1 MKILVPLSHGSSLIN
16 TPKEYYS
23 IVTDMKK
30 ANELITKDI
39 KQLIFQIAIPSSI
52 GMFFNTMYNVVDT
65 FYIGQ
70 ISTEAISA
78 LTYSFVIFF
87 MLLSISF
94 GLSSAITAYVGGA
107 LGKHK
112 RNMAQIYASNGISLF
127 MFISFILSLT
137 SFILLEY
144 IFVLMGAAGKV
155 LEYALEYTYIILL
168 GIVPMLIGLGANAV
182 LISLGDTKSY
192 RNILIIGFILNVIL
206 DPLFIYGFYFIPA
219 FGLSGVAIATV
230 LIQYITLMYMLYK
243 LYKTNLFN
251 ISTFFKSTPNNK
263 AFKHLIKQ
271 AIPTSLNMFLM
282 SFGSMITMYFVS
294 TYGFKAVAA
303 FGIGYRVEQIILLPM
318 LGLNTAVISIVSNNF
333 GAKNFNRI
341 DEVIHKALKYG
352 YIMSTIGVIL
362 IALFGKNMIMV
373 FDTDTQVVD
382 IAYTY
387 IIFESFIFFS
397 FITLFISTS
406 TLQGIKNPFMI
417 PYIGFYRQI
426 FMPLIFFSLV
436 VNIFNLPIIY
446 LWVSMFIIISSAAIY
461 MKIYTKKQLELARK
475 KL

>member
-1 MKILVPLSHGSSLIN
+1 MS
-16 TPKEYYS
+16 
-23 IVTDMKK
+23 MKK
-30 ANELITKDI
+30 TNELITKDI

-78 LTYSFVIFF
+78 LTYSFMIFF

-107 LGKHK
+107 LGRHK
-112 RNMAQIYASNGISLF
+112 KNMARIYASNGISLF
-127 MFISFILSLT
+127 MLISFILTLT
-137 SFILLEY
+137 SFVLLEY
-144 IFVLMGAAGKV
+144 IFVLMGATGKV

-168 GIVPMLIGLGANAV
+168 GIVPMLIGLGANSV
-182 LISLGDTKSY
+182 LIALGDTKSY
-192 RNILIIGFILNVIL
+192 RNILIVGFILNIIL
-206 DPLFIYGFYFIPA
+206 DPLLIYGFYFIPA
-219 FGLSGVAIATV
+219 LGLSGVALATV

-243 LYKTNLFN
+243 LYKTKLFD
-251 ISTFFKSTPNNK
+251 ISVFFRSTPNIR
-263 AFKHLIKQ
+263 AFKHLVRQ
-271 AIPTSLNMFLM
+271 AIPTSINMFLG
-282 SFGSMITMYFVS
+282 SLGSMITMYFVS

-333 GAKNFNRI
+333 GAKNFDRI

-352 YIMSTIGVIL
+352 YIMSAIGVVL
-362 IALFGKNMIMV
+362 IALFGKTMIMV
-373 FDTDTQVVD
+373 FDTDVEVVD
-382 IAYTY
+382 TAYTY

-397 FITLFISTS
+397 FITLFISSS

-417 PYIGFYRQI
+417 PYISFYRQI

-436 VNIFNLPIIY
+436 VNVFDLPIIY
-446 LWVSMFIIISSAAIY
+446 LWMSMFIIITSAAIY
-461 MKIYTKKQLELARK
+461 IKIYTAKQLELARANAYIK
-475 KL
+475 K

>member
-1 MKILVPLSHGSSLIN
+1 
-16 TPKEYYS
+16 
-23 IVTDMKK
+23 MKK

-78 LTYSFVIFF
+78 LTYSFIIFF
-87 MLLSISF
+87 MFLSVSF

-107 LGKHK
+107 LGNHK
-112 RNMAQIYASNGISLF
+112 RNMARIYVSNGIGLF
-127 MFISFILSLT
+127 VFISLILSIV
-137 SFILLEY
+137 SFLLLEH
-144 IFVLMGAAGKV
+144 IFVLMGASGQV
-155 LEYALEYTYIILL
+155 LAYALEYTYIILL
-168 GIVPMLIGLGANAV
+168 GIFPMLVGLGANSV

-219 FGLSGVAIATV
+219 LGLSGVALATV
-230 LIQYITLMYMLYK
+230 LIQYITLVYMLYK
-243 LYKTNLFN
+243 LYKTNLFD
-251 ISTFFKSTPNNK
+251 IFTFFKSSPNIK
-263 AFKHLIKQ
+263 AMKHLITQ
-271 AIPTSLNMFLM
+271 AIPASLNMLLM
-282 SFGSMITMYFVS
+282 SFGSMIAMYFVS

-318 LGLNTAVISIVSNNF
+318 LGLNTAVMSIVSNNF

-341 DEVIHKALKYG
+341 DEVIEKSLKYG
-352 YIMSTIGVIL
+352 YSMSAIGVVL
-362 IALFGKNMIMV
+362 IALFGKTMIRV
-373 FDTDTQVVD
+373 FDTDAEVVD

-387 IIFESFIFFS
+387 IIFESFIFFA
-397 FITLFISTS
+397 FITLFISVS
-406 TLQGIKNPFMI
+406 TLQGIKNPFI
-417 PYIGFYRQI
+417 VPYVSFYRQI

-436 VNIFNLPIIY
+436 VHVFELPIVY
-446 LWVSMFIIISSAAIY
+446 LWVSMFVIITSAAIY
-461 MKIYTKKQLELARK
+461 IKIYTKKQLELARAK
-475 KL
+475 T

>member
-1 MKILVPLSHGSSLIN
+1 
-16 TPKEYYS
+16 
-23 IVTDMKK
+23 MKK
-30 ANELITKDI
+30 TNELLTKDI
-39 KQLIFQIAIPSSI
+39 KKLIVQIAIPSSI

-78 LTYSFVIFF
+78 LTYSFMIFF

-94 GLSSAITAYVGGA
+94 GLSSAMTAYVGGA

-112 RNMAQIYASNGISLF
+112 KNMARIYASNGISLF
-127 MFISFILSLT
+127 IIIAFILSVI
-137 SFILLEY
+137 SFLFLEY
-144 IFVLMGAAGKV
+144 IFVLIGATGKV

-168 GIVPMLIGLGANAV
+168 GILPMLLGLGANAV
-182 LISLGDTKSY
+182 LVALGDTKSY

-219 FGLSGVAIATV
+219 LGLSGVAIATV
-230 LIQYITLMYMLYK
+230 LIQSITLIYMLYK
-243 LYKTNLFN
+243 LYLTNLVD
-251 ISTFFKSTPNNK
+251 TAKFFKSTPNIK

-271 AIPTSLNMFLM
+271 AIPASANMLLG

-318 LGLNTAVISIVSNNF
+318 LGLNTAVMSIVSNNF

-341 DEVIHKALKYG
+341 DEIIQKALKYG
-352 YIMSTIGVIL
+352 YIMSAIGVVL
-362 IALFGKNMIMV
+362 IALFGKYMIMV
-373 FDTDTQVVD
+373 FDTDTEVVD
-382 IAYTY
+382 IAYIY

-397 FITLFISTS
+397 FITMFISGS
-406 TLQGIKNPFMI
+406 TLQGIKKPFII
-417 PYIGFYRQI
+417 PYIGLYRQI
-426 FMPLIFFSLV
+426 VMPLIFFFLV
-436 VNIFNLPIIY
+436 VNVFHLSIIY
-446 LWVSMFIIISSAAIY
+446 LWISMLITMSSAAIF
-461 MKIYTKKQLELARK
+461 MKIYTKKQLEIARTK
-475 KL
+475 R

>member
-1 MKILVPLSHGSSLIN
+1 MEQ
-16 TPKEYYS
+16 T
-23 IVTDMKK
+23 
-30 ANELITKDI
+30 NELITKDI
-39 KQLIFQIAIPSSI
+39 KKLIFQIAIPSSI

-78 LTYSFVIFF
+78 LTYSFMIFF

-112 RNMAQIYASNGISLF
+112 RDMARIYASNGISLF
-127 MFISFILSLT
+127 MLISFILT
-137 SFILLEY
+137 IVSFILLEN
-144 IFVLMGAAGKV
+144 IFVLIGASGKV
-155 LEYALEYTYIILL
+155 LAYALEYTYIILL

-182 LISLGDTKSY
+182 LIALGDTKSY
-192 RNILIIGFILNVIL
+192 RNILIIGFFLNVIL

-219 FGLSGVAIATV
+219 LGLSGVALATV

-243 LYKTNLFN
+243 LYNTKLFD
-251 ISTFFKSTPNNK
+251 IFTFFKSIPNAK
-263 AFKHLIKQ
+263 AFKHLIRQ
-271 AIPTSLNMFLM
+271 AIPTSANMFLM
-282 SFGSMITMYFVS
+282 SFGSLITMYFVS

-333 GAKNFNRI
+333 GAKNFDRI
-341 DEVIHKALKYG
+341 DEVIYKALKYG
-352 YIMSTIGVIL
+352 YIMSAIGVVL
-362 IALFGKNMIMV
+362 IVLFGKYMIMV

-382 IAYTY
+382 IAYVY

-397 FITLFISTS
+397 FITLFISVS
-406 TLQGIKNPFMI
+406 TLQGMKNPFII
-417 PYIGFYRQI
+417 PYISFYRQI
-426 FMPLIFFSLV
+426 FMPLVFFYLV
-436 VNIFNLPIIY
+436 VNVFELTIIY
-446 LWVSMFIIISSAAIY
+446 LWVSMFIIITSAAIY
-461 MKIYTKKQLELARK
+461 IKIYTKKQLELARAK
-475 KL
+475 S